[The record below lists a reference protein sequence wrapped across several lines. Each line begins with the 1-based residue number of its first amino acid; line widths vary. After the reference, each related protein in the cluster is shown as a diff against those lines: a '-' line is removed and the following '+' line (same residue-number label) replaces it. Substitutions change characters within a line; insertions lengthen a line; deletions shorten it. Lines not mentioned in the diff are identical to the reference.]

1 MEYINQRLRMKKIL
15 LIVVII
21 IFTAGTGFTIWGLTP
36 QGPLP
41 EVIPYLKSSQTVTV
55 VTSPWLTF
63 TPQNNPSMT
72 GFIFYPGGH
81 VNYKSYAPAAYRLA
95 EKGAMVVIVPMPLN
109 LAVLN
114 PDAASQV
121 IKAYPAIKYWVL
133 GGHSLGGA
141 MAAYYAYQNPGQV
154 SGLVLWAGYPAQ
166 SNNLSKS
173 TFPVISIYGS
183 LDGLATG
190 EKLQS
195 TKSLLPPDTKF
206 VEINGGNH
214 AQMGYYGN
222 QAGDHSAAISRE
234 EQQSILVDTTWN
246 FIKGLE

>member
-1 MEYINQRLRMKKIL
+1 MKRIL
-15 LIVVII
+15 IIVVII
-21 IFTAGTGFTIWGLTP
+21 IFAAGMGFTIWGLTP
-36 QGPLP
+36 QGPMP
-41 EVIPYLKSSQTVTV
+41 EVNLYLNSSQEVTIER
-55 VTSPWLTF
+55 SPWLTF
-63 TPQNNPSMT
+63 IPGTSKSTT

-81 VNYKSYAPAAYRLA
+81 VNYQSYAPAAYRLA
-95 EKGAMVVIVPMPLN
+95 EKGVMVVIVPMPLN

-114 PDAASQV
+114 PDAAREV

-154 SGLVLWAGYPAQ
+154 SGLVLWAAYPAK
-166 SNNLSKS
+166 NNDLSKS
-173 TFPVISIYGS
+173 GIPVISIYGS

-195 TKSLLPPDTKF
+195 TKSLLPPGTEF
-206 VEINGGNH
+206 VQINGGNH

-222 QAGDHSAAISRE
+222 QAGDHSATISRE
-234 EQQSILVDTTWN
+234 GQQSILVDTTWS
-246 FIKGLE
+246 FISGLE

>member
-1 MEYINQRLRMKKIL
+1 MKRIL
-15 LIVVII
+15 IIAVII
-21 IFTAGTGFTIWGLTP
+21 IFAAGTGFTIWGLTP

-63 TPQNNPSMT
+63 TSRNNPSMT

-81 VNYKSYAPAAYRLA
+81 VNFKSYAPAAYRLA
-95 EKGAMVVIVPMPLN
+95 EKGVMVVIVPMPLN

-154 SGLVLWAGYPAQ
+154 SGLVLWAAYPAK
-166 SNNLSKS
+166 NNDLSKS
-173 TFPVISIYGS
+173 AFPVISIYGS
-183 LDGLATG
+183 LDGLTTM
-190 EKLQS
+190 EKLQN
-195 TKSLLPPDTKF
+195 TKPLLPLNTQF
-206 VEINGGNH
+206 VEIRGGNH
-214 AQMGYYGN
+214 AQMGWYGD
-222 QAGDHSAAISRE
+222 QAGDNAATISRE
-234 EQQSILVDTTWN
+234 GQQSILVDTTWS
-246 FIKGLE
+246 FISGLE